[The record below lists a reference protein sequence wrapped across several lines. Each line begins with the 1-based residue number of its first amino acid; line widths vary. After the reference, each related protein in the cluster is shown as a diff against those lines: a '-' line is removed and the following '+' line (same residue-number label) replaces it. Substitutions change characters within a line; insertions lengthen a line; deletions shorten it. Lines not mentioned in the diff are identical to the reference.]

1 MKQAKVRKGTVAFLK
16 DDLHLPF
23 INLANSK
30 FNTMKDVYTI
40 PHYWRD
46 RDGKMSHLW
55 HLDYLPRNTKVTC
68 THRERGMKHTFWA
81 VTDPESDSIGKVF
94 VVGFRFD
101 DRFEMEDELSF
112 QYENISP
119 FVKYSLLSE
128 KYLTKKQAKV
138 ML

>member
-1 MKQAKVRKGTVAFLK
+1 MRQAKVRKGTIAFLK
-16 DDLHLPF
+16 DDLYLPF
-23 INLANSK
+23 INLGRFSK
-30 FNTMKDVYTI
+30 MKDVYTI

-46 RDGKMSHLW
+46 NDGKMSHLW
-55 HLDYLPRNTKVTC
+55 HLDLLQRNTKITC
-68 THRERGMKHTFWA
+68 MHRERGMKHTFWA
-81 VTDPESDSIGKVF
+81 VTDPESESIGKVF

-101 DRFEMEDELSF
+101 DRIENSTDDMTFE
-112 QYENISP
+112 YENISP